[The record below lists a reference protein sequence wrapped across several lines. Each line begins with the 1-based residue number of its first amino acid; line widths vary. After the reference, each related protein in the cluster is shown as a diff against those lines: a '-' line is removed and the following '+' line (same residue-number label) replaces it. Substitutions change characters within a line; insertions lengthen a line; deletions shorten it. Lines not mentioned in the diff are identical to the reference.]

1 MNRIRCLTILFA
13 SMLISACTSGIEPD
27 PPGWDG
33 AAWMSRLDDN
43 TPLTCVSIPGAHD
56 AATAGVTAWP
66 QWTQTQDLD
75 IEALWNAGVRA
86 FDLRPALVN
95 GVMGIYHD
103 KYSTHVTL
111 KEALLTLSHA
121 LSRHPGEFAI
131 VLIRHEREAD
141 GDNPDWGPAFCKM
154 LESPA
159 DRAVAWR
166 PDLTV
171 GALRGK
177 ILVLSRNSYEGGP
190 VGGYVEGWSHSKE
203 LPDQQAASIIGPDG
217 VNGRLWVQDYYDPD
231 DAATKWDAVQDL
243 LDATVASPSPHP
255 LVINHASGYLGGLP
269 NYRKLAREI
278 NPLAAEH
285 IRQLSAP
292 VGIIM
297 TDFAGVDAS
306 KGIRVCGRELVHAVI
321 ENNF

>member
-1 MNRIRCLTILFA
+1 MNSLRCLTILFV
-13 SMLISACTSGIEPD
+13 SLLMNACTSGIEPD

-33 AAWMSRLDDN
+33 AAWMSRLDDD

-56 AATAGVTAWP
+56 AATARVTAWP
-66 QWTQTQDLD
+66 QWTRTQELD
-75 IEALWNAGVRA
+75 IEALWDAGVRA
-86 FDLRPALVN
+86 FDLRPALVD
-95 GVMGIYHD
+95 GVMSIYHD
-103 KYSTHVTL
+103 KYSTHITL
-111 KEALLTLSHA
+111 KEVLHTLSHA
-121 LSRHPGEFAI
+121 LSRHPDEFAI

-154 LESPA
+154 LESHA
-159 DRAVAWR
+159 DRTVAWR

-177 ILVLSRNSYEGGP
+177 ILVLSRNNYEGGP
-190 VGGYVEGWSHSKE
+190 VGAYVEGWSHSEE

-231 DAATKWDAVQDL
+231 DVETKWDAVMHL
-243 LDATVASPSPHP
+243 LDATAASPSPHP
-255 LVINHASGYLGGLP
+255 LVINHASSYLGNLP

-297 TDFAGVDAS
+297 TDFAGVDTS
-306 KGIRVCGRELVHAVI
+306 KGIRVSGRELVRAVV

>member
-1 MNRIRCLTILFA
+1 MNNIRYLTILFA
-13 SMLISACTSGIEPD
+13 SLLITACSPGIEPD

-33 AAWMSRLDDN
+33 AAWMSRLDDD
-43 TPLTCVSIPGAHD
+43 TPRTSVSIPGAHD

-66 QWTQTQDLD
+66 QWTRTQDLD
-75 IEALWNAGVRA
+75 IEALWNSGVRA
-86 FDLRPALVN
+86 FDLRPALVD
-95 GVMGIYHD
+95 GVMVIYHD
-103 KYSTHVTL
+103 KYSAHITL

-121 LSRHPGEFAI
+121 LSRHPDEFAI
-131 VLIRHEREAD
+131 VLVRHEREAD
-141 GDNPDWGPAFCKM
+141 GDNPDWGPAFCKI
-154 LESPA
+154 LESHA
-159 DRAVAWR
+159 DRMAFWR

-190 VGGYVEGWSHSKE
+190 VGAYVEGWSHGKA
-203 LPDQQAASIIGPDG
+203 LPDQQAASIIAPDG
-217 VNGRLWVQDYYDPD
+217 VKGPLWVQDYYDPD
-231 DAATKWDAVQDL
+231 DAETKWDAVMHL
-243 LDATVASPSPHP
+243 LEATAASPSPHP

-278 NPLAAEH
+278 NPLAAEY

-297 TDFAGVDAS
+297 SDFAGVDAS
-306 KGIRVCGRELVHAVI
+306 KGIRVGGRELVRAVI

>member
-33 AAWMSRLDDN
+33 AAWMSRLDDD

-66 QWTQTQDLD
+66 QWTRAQELD
-75 IEALWNAGVRA
+75 IEALWNSGVRA

-111 KEALLTLSHA
+111 KEALLILSHA

-141 GDNPDWGPAFCKM
+141 GDNPDWAPAFYKI
-154 LESPA
+154 LESHS
-159 DRAVAWR
+159 DRVVAWR

-190 VGGYVEGWSHSKE
+190 VGGYVEGWSHGKE
-203 LPDQQAASIIGPDG
+203 LLDQQAASIIGPDG
-217 VNGRLWVQDYYDPD
+217 VKGPLWVQDYYDPD
-231 DAATKWDAVQDL
+231 DVETKWDAVRHL
-243 LDATVASPSPHP
+243 LDATAASRP
-255 LVINHASGYLGGLP
+255 LVINHTSGYLGNLP

-297 TDFAGVDAS
+297 TDFAGVDTS
-306 KGIRVCGRELVHAVI
+306 KGIRVCGRELVRAVI